1 MKRKLGPVAFIL
13 ETARAYQRIRNT
25 ISSLCLEGT
34 PVYHKR
40 SKKGYCVLA
49 GIPRIGG
56 TFDLHLYRYDTGKKG
71 EEVKSLYNITP
82 EQFDLYGCQYVE
94 LASAKSPTISFS
106 KLPVPGRKVDPE
118 GRSRFACTRLKE
130 WSNPWPEF
138 KCYPQEICWMHLDGS
153 KDPDDDTEVSA
164 GYPWNAASRHPR
176 YPFQRM
182 KWSTF
187 VIQYRIFY
195 EFHDLIDGPRPTC
208 EYPVNE

>member
-13 ETARAYQRIRNT
+13 ETTRAYQRIRNT

-56 TFDLHLYRYDTGKKG
+56 TFDLHLYRYDTEKKG

-82 EQFDLYGCQYVE
+82 EQFDHYGYQYAE
-94 LASAKSPTISFS
+94 LTSAKPPTLRFS
-106 KLPVPGRKVDPE
+106 ELPVTGRKLDPE
-118 GRSRFACTRLKE
+118 GNVVFACIRRKA
-130 WSNPWPEF
+130 WSDPRAGFN
-138 KCYPQEICWMHLDGS
+138 CCPQEICWMYLDEDT
-153 KDPDDDTEVSA
+153 DPDDGMVTV
-164 GYPWNAASRHPR
+164 GYPWNSTPRHPS
-176 YPFQRM
+176 YPCREL

-187 VIQYRIFY
+187 VIQYHIFY
-195 EFHDLIDGPRPTC
+195 DFHGLLDGP
-208 EYPVNE
+208 VSNL

>member
-13 ETARAYQRIRNT
+13 ETTRAYQRIRNT

-56 TFDLHLYRYDTGKKG
+56 TFDLHLYRYDTEKKG

-82 EQFDLYGCQYVE
+82 EQFDLYGYQYAE
-94 LASAKSPTISFS
+94 LTSAKPPTLRFS
-106 KLPVPGRKVDPE
+106 ELPVTGRKLDPE
-118 GRSRFACTRLKE
+118 GNVVFACIRRKA
-130 WSNPWPEF
+130 WSDPQAGF
-138 KCYPQEICWMHLDGS
+138 KCCPQEICWMYLDEDT
-153 KDPDDDTEVSA
+153 DPDDGMVTV
-164 GYPWNAASRHPR
+164 GYPWNSTPRHPS
-176 YPFQRM
+176 YPCRQL

-187 VIQYRIFY
+187 VIQYHIFY
-195 EFHDLIDGPRPTC
+195 DFHGLIDGP
-208 EYPVNE
+208 VSNL

>member
-13 ETARAYQRIRNT
+13 ETTRAYQRVRNT

-34 PVYHKR
+34 
-40 SKKGYCVLA
+40 
-49 GIPRIGG
+49 
-56 TFDLHLYRYDTGKKG
+56 
-71 EEVKSLYNITP
+71 
-82 EQFDLYGCQYVE
+82 
-94 LASAKSPTISFS
+94 
-106 KLPVPGRKVDPE
+106 E

-130 WSNPWPEF
+130 WSNPWSEF
-138 KCYPQEICWMHLDGS
+138 KCYPQEICWMYLDES
-153 KDPDDDTEVSA
+153 KDPDDDTEVSV
-164 GYPWNAASRHPR
+164 GYPWNATSRHPR

>member
-13 ETARAYQRIRNT
+13 ETTRAYQRIRNT

-56 TFDLHLYRYDTGKKG
+56 TFDLHLYRYDTEKKG

-82 EQFDLYGCQYVE
+82 EQFDLYGYQYAE
-94 LASAKSPTISFS
+94 LTSAKSPTLRFS
-106 KLPVPGRKVDPE
+106 ELPVTGRKLDPE
-118 GRSRFACTRLKE
+118 GNVVFACIRRKA
-130 WSNPWPEF
+130 WSDPQAGF
-138 KCYPQEICWMHLDGS
+138 KCCPQEICWMYLDEDT
-153 KDPDDDTEVSA
+153 DPDDGMVTV
-164 GYPWNAASRHPR
+164 GYPWNSTPRHPS
-176 YPFQRM
+176 YPCRQL

-187 VIQYRIFY
+187 VIQYHIFY
-195 EFHDLIDGPRPTC
+195 DFHGLIDGP
-208 EYPVNE
+208 VSNL

>member
-1 MKRKLGPVAFIL
+1 MKRKLGPAAFIL
-13 ETARAYQRIRNT
+13 ETARAHQRMKKA
-25 ISSLCLEGT
+25 ISGLCLEGT
-34 PVYHKR
+34 PVYHSH

-49 GIPRIGG
+49 GVPQAGG
-56 TFDLHLYRYDTGKKG
+56 TFNLHLHRHDAG
-71 EEVKSLYNITP
+71 EKEGEAKSLYNITL
-82 EQFDLYGCQYVE
+82 EQFGHYGCQHVE

-106 KLPVPGRKVDPE
+106 KLPVPGREVGPE

-130 WSNPWPEF
+130 WSNPWPGF
-138 KCYPQEICWMHLDGS
+138 KCHPQEICWMHLDGS
-153 KDPDDDTEVSA
+153 KGPDDGTEASA

-182 KWSTF
+182 EWPTF
-187 VIQYRIFY
+187 AIQYRIFY

>member
-13 ETARAYQRIRNT
+13 ETTRAYQRIRNT

-56 TFDLHLYRYDTGKKG
+56 TFDLHLYRYDTEKKG

-82 EQFDLYGCQYVE
+82 EQFDHYGYQYAE
-94 LASAKSPTISFS
+94 LTSAKPPTLRFS
-106 KLPVPGRKVDPE
+106 ELPVTGRKLDPE
-118 GRSRFACTRLKE
+118 GNVVFACIRRKA
-130 WSNPWPEF
+130 WSDPQAGF
-138 KCYPQEICWMHLDGS
+138 KCCPQEICWMYLDEDT
-153 KDPDDDTEVSA
+153 DPDDGMVTV
-164 GYPWNAASRHPR
+164 GYPWNSTPRHPS
-176 YPFQRM
+176 YPCRQL

-187 VIQYRIFY
+187 VIQYHIFY
-195 EFHDLIDGPRPTC
+195 DFHGLIDGP
-208 EYPVNE
+208 VSNL

>member
-13 ETARAYQRIRNT
+13 ETTRAYQRVRNT

-56 TFDLHLYRYDTGKKG
+56 TFDLHLYRYDTEKKG

-82 EQFDLYGCQYVE
+82 EQFDLYGYQYAE
-94 LASAKSPTISFS
+94 LTSAKPPTLRFS
-106 KLPVPGRKVDPE
+106 ELPVTGRKLDPE
-118 GRSRFACTRLKE
+118 GNVVFACIRRKA
-130 WSNPWPEF
+130 WSDPQAGF
-138 KCYPQEICWMHLDGS
+138 KCCPQEICWMYLDEDT
-153 KDPDDDTEVSA
+153 DPDDGMVTV
-164 GYPWNAASRHPR
+164 GYPWNSTPRHPS
-176 YPFQRM
+176 YPCRQL

-187 VIQYRIFY
+187 VIQYHIFY
-195 EFHDLIDGPRPTC
+195 DFHGLIDGP
-208 EYPVNE
+208 VSNL

>member
-13 ETARAYQRIRNT
+13 ETTRAYQRIRNT

-56 TFDLHLYRYDTGKKG
+56 TFDLHLYRYDTEKKG

-82 EQFDLYGCQYVE
+82 EQFDHYGYQYAE
-94 LASAKSPTISFS
+94 LTSAKPPTLRFS
-106 KLPVPGRKVDPE
+106 ELPVTGRKLDPE
-118 GRSRFACTRLKE
+118 GNVVFACIRRKA
-130 WSNPWPEF
+130 WSDPRAGFN
-138 KCYPQEICWMHLDGS
+138 CCPQEICWMYLDES
-153 KDPDDDTEVSA
+153 KDPDDATEVTV
-164 GYPWNAASRHPR
+164 GYPWNSTPRHPS
-176 YPFQRM
+176 YPCREL

-187 VIQYRIFY
+187 VIQYHIFY
-195 EFHDLIDGPRPTC
+195 DFHGLLDGP
-208 EYPVNE
+208 VSNL